1 MKPPR
6 KRPNSAFTPSQ
17 RRDQL
22 KILLRSG
29 WLSSS
34 EIIER
39 LAVSRATAFRLL
51 KEVGESE
58 PVESD
63 KSDRTTRWRLP
74 HGSRDEPLRI
84 STSQMVAFT
93 FVRSALGFLRGTG
106 LDEDLGEVFERL
118 SHALKRSDYELSKNL
133 HRKLFDLNEAS
144 YDYSGTMDVVN
155 DVITALLREERIT
168 CTRASGATT
177 KPVATKID
185 PYTLVLYKKGLY
197 VLGYSHEHGGVR
209 CFGLDKI
216 VDTER
221 HAGERFEYPADF
233 DPAAHMRGPFGM
245 IRGKKERVVVR
256 FDAKVA
262 HYVKRRRWHATQT
275 FRDVDGGIEMTL
287 EPEGTDEM
295 VSWVLGFGGTAEV
308 MEPKGLRERV
318 KREVEGAAG
327 RYGARTHPNGT

>member
-1 MKPPR
+1 VKPPR
-6 KRPNSAFTPSQ
+6 KRPKPKLTPSQ

-29 WLSSS
+29 WLTSS

-39 LAVSRATAFRLL
+39 LGVGRSTAFRLL
-51 KEVGESE
+51 KEVGETE

-63 KSDRTTRWRLP
+63 EIEGKTRWRLP

-106 LDEDLGEVFERL
+106 LDDDLVEVFDRL
-118 SHALKRSDYELSKNL
+118 SHALKKSDYELSKNL
-133 HRKLFDLNEAS
+133 DRKLFDVNEAS
-144 YDYSGTMDVVN
+144 YDYSDKIDVVN

-168 CTRASGATT
+168 CTRAGGAR
-177 KPVATKID
+177 TKID

-197 VLGYSHEHGGVR
+197 LLGHSHEHKATR
-209 CFGLDKI
+209 SFGLDKI

-221 HAGERFEYPADF
+221 HAGERFDYPDDF
-233 DPAAHMRGPFGM
+233 DPAAHVLGPFGL
-245 IRGKKERVVVR
+245 IRGPRQRVVVR

-262 HYVKRRRWHATQT
+262 HYVKRRRWHATQA
-275 FRDVDGGIEMTL
+275 FRDVDGGIEMTI

-295 VSWVLGFGGTAEV
+295 VSWVLGFGATAEV
-308 MEPKGLRERV
+308 IAPRELRERV
-318 KREVEGAAG
+318 AKEMERACARYGRGEAAG
-327 RYGARTHPNGT
+327 E

>member
-1 MKPPR
+1 MRPPR
-6 KRPNSAFTPSQ
+6 KRPKSSLKPSQ

-22 KILLRSG
+22 KVLLRSG

-51 KEVGESE
+51 KEVGESD

-63 KSDRTTRWRLP
+63 TIEGKTRWRLP

-118 SHALKRSDYELSKNL
+118 SHALKKSDYELSKNL
-133 HRKLFDLNEAS
+133 DRKLFDINEAS
-144 YDYSGTMDVVN
+144 YDYSEKIEVVN
-155 DVITALLREERIT
+155 DVLTALLREERLT
-168 CTRASGATT
+168 CVRAGG
-177 KPVATKID
+177 KRVKID
-185 PYTLVLYKKGLY
+185 PYTLVLYKNGLY
-197 VLGYSHEHGGVR
+197 LLGYSHEHAGVR
-209 CFGLDKI
+209 SFGLDRI
-216 VDTER
+216 EDTER
-221 HAGERFEYPADF
+221 HAGDRFAYPDDF
-233 DPAAHMRGPFGM
+233 DPAAHVVGPFGM
-245 IRGKKERVVVR
+245 IRGKRERVVVR

-262 HYVKRRRWHATQT
+262 HYVKRRRWHATQR

-308 MEPKGLRERV
+308 MEPRELRERV
-318 KREVEGAAG
+318 KREVEGAAR
-327 RYGARTHPNGT
+327 RYAR

>member
-1 MKPPR
+1 VKPPK
-6 KRPNSAFTPSQ
+6 KRPKPAFTPSQ

-29 WLSSS
+29 WLSIA

-39 LAVSRATAFRLL
+39 LDVSRATAFRLL
-51 KEVGESE
+51 KEVGEAE

-63 KSDRTTRWRLP
+63 EVEGKTRWRLP

-106 LDEDLGEVFERL
+106 LDEDLGEVFGRL
-118 SHALKRSDYELSKNL
+118 SHALKKSDYELSKNL
-133 HRKLFDLNEAS
+133 DRKLFDLNEAS
-144 YDYSGTMDVVN
+144 YDYSDKIDVVN
-155 DVITALLREERIT
+155 DVITALLREERVT
-168 CTRASGATT
+168 CTRAGGGT
-177 KPVATKID
+177 VKID

-197 VLGYSHEHGGVR
+197 LLGHSHAHGEVR
-209 CFGLDKI
+209 SFGLDRI

-221 HAGERFEYPADF
+221 HPGDRFDYPDDF
-233 DPAAHMRGPFGM
+233 DPATHVRGPFGL
-245 IRGKKERVVVR
+245 IRGPRARVVVR

-262 HYVKRRRWHATQT
+262 HYVKRRRWHETQS

-308 MEPKGLRERV
+308 LEPKELRERV
-318 KREVEGAAG
+318 KREVESAAK
-327 RYGARTHPNGT
+327 RYGG